1 MERKDKH
8 YVKVVLFGDSAVGK
22 TSVLNALY
30 GNPFNPRFEPTIGA
44 AFRSVKLVRS
54 DESIKNNYKKY
65 NTDIS
70 EVCIHFWD
78 TAGQERFNSI
88 APMYSRDAHVLL
100 FVYDVNDLESLDNIL
115 DRWTKLA
122 KSTAHPNSRWILVG
136 NKTDVYEKNNK
147 TYKPYQTSAIMTSE
161 GSRLDLLDDL
171 YGGDMESKEEKLK
184 QFVAHVKV
192 SCKEGNGI
200 DKLDQIIRNNAFY
213 FMHGNMND
221 TREREY
227 EKIERQETVNCG
239 KCIIL

>member
-54 DESIKNNYKKY
+54 DESIQLNCRKY

-88 APMYSRDAHVLL
+88 APMYSRDAHILL
-100 FVYDVNDLESLDNIL
+100 FVYDVNDMDTLDNVL

-136 NKTDVYEKNNK
+136 NKTDVYEKNR
-147 TYKPYQTSAIMTSE
+147 TYQTSAIMMSE
-161 GSRLDLLDDL
+161 GSRLDLMDYGDDV
-171 YGGDMESKEEKLK
+171 YVDVDDKAAKLK
-184 QFVAHVKV
+184 QFVAHIKI
-192 SCKEGNGI
+192 SCKEGNCI
-200 DKLDQIIRNNAFY
+200 DQLDQIIRNNVFY

-221 TREREY
+221 TREQEY
-227 EKIERQETVNCG
+227 EKIDKQETVKCG